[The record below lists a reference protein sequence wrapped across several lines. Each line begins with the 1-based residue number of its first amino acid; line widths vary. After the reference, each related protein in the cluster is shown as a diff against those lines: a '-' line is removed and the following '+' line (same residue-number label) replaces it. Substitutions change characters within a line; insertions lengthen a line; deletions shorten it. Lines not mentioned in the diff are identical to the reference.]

1 MRGGMDL
8 HLHLD
13 GSMTASYLLK
23 QAKKQG
29 IALPTEKEEELWNYL
44 KAPMDC
50 ENLNEYLT
58 KFDLPLQVMQTEEA
72 LTEAVSDLC
81 VRLKEQGLSY
91 AEIRFAPQLHVKKG
105 LMQEE
110 VVKAAIK
117 GLLQEETFCASL
129 ILCCMRMEDNEAE
142 NLETIRLGAKYL
154 GHGVVA
160 VDLAGAEALFP
171 TKQFE
176 AVFKE
181 AREKNLPFTIHAGE
195 AAGAESIWKAIEFG
209 AKRIGHG
216 VRCLEDEQLLTY
228 LREHQIPLELCP
240 SSNLQTK
247 AVQGKYPLKELLEQ
261 GLCVTINTDNM
272 TVSDTTLEKEFD
284 FVKTVCGLSKEQLDT
299 IKENAKRAAF
309 VNLNKAERK

>member
-1 MRGGMDL
+1 MRGGIDL

-13 GSMTASYLLK
+13 GSMTAKYLLG

-29 IALPTEKEEELWNYL
+29 IALPTDKEEELWQYL
-44 KAPMDC
+44 KAPLDC
-50 ENLNEYLT
+50 ENLNDYLT
-58 KFDLPLQVMQTEEA
+58 KFDLPLQLMQTEAA

-81 VRLKEQGLSY
+81 MRLKEQGLSY
-91 AEIRFAPQLHVKKG
+91 AEIRFAPQLHLQKG
-105 LMQEE
+105 LTQEQ
-110 VVKAAIK
+110 VVKAVIRGLIK
-117 GLLQEETFCASL
+117 DEEFSAYL
-129 ILCCMRMEDNEAE
+129 ILCCMRMADNEAE
-142 NLETIRLGAKYL
+142 NLETIRLGSEYL
-154 GHGVVA
+154 GKGVVA

-171 TKQFE
+171 TEQFE

-216 VRCLEDEQLLTY
+216 VHCLEDERLVAY

-247 AVQGKYPLKELLEQ
+247 AVQGQYPVKEFLEQ

-272 TVSDTTLEKEFD
+272 TVSDTTLKNEFE
-284 FVKTVCGLSKEQLDT
+284 FIKKHCGLSEEQIEIL
-299 IKENAKRAAF
+299 KENAKRARF
-309 VNLNKAERK
+309 VNP